1 MTRYYFV
8 ERDAAGAFLMQ
19 RGVDWDEIG
28 PPAPPEPMAGNSIA
42 PLSTPLDLREPTPT
56 SILDG
61 DTLEWVETATLD
73 NARAN
78 AWAAVKIERDR
89 AEAAPFE
96 FEGGMYDPNKENI
109 AGAALAALMAQLQ
122 GVPVLRR
129 WTLADN
135 TRRDLTGEQITAL
148 GLALT
153 ERVDA
158 IHERGRQ
165 LRDLINAATTPAEAY
180 GHTWNSFDA

>member
-1 MTRYYFV
+1 MNKFFMCEPDGRIHTVCGR
-8 ERDAAGAFLMQ
+8 ESDLLPMPRDGYIFRLWRPM
-19 RGVDWDEIG
+19 E
-28 PPAPPEPMAGNSIA
+28 PPEP
-42 PLSTPLDLREPTPT
+42 PTPT
-56 SILDG
+56 SAAYWVGGIDG
-61 DTLEWVETATLD
+61 EPQWVEMGTIDEAH
-73 NARAN
+73 AE
-78 AWAAVKIERDR
+78 AWTVAKIARDR

-96 FEGGMYDPNKENI
+96 FDGGMYDPNKENI

-122 GVPVLRR
+122 GIPVLRR

-135 TRRDLTGEQITAL
+135 TCRDLTGEQIIAL

-165 LRDLINAATTPAEAY
+165 LRDLINAAATPAEAY
-180 GHTWNSFDA
+180 GYTWDSLDA